1 MRAVTDLLNQIT
13 VAHDY
18 RQAKDLCGYSWHW
31 VKPPVCLMKQKGKP
45 WIPVP
50 GTCLREWDVVC
61 MVPSVGQWY
70 SISLLS
76 LECAKRQEGAYA
88 IRTALSSWASGSRT
102 SAIAKGT
109 KTLVLLLPSNLF
121 CTLTI
126 TTTGLTVLSY
136 TSPSF
141 PSGCRHTSHFSTL
154 LSPWHFHTFTNVFP
168 TSLSVPWIATPWA
181 DHRLLLGAHWHHK
194 TALWVAFPSLSMEIT
209 E

>member
-1 MRAVTDLLNQIT
+1 MQAGKGPLWLFMTLSKAPGLFDEAERQTLDSSPRDLSER
-13 VAHDY
+13 VGCGVHG
-18 RQAKDLCGYSWHW
+18 AKCRTMIQYLFAF
-31 VKPPVCLMKQKGKP
+31 
-45 WIPVP
+45 
-50 GTCLREWDVVC
+50 
-61 MVPSVGQWY
+61 
-70 SISLLS
+70 

-88 IRTALSSWASGSRT
+88 IRTALSLWASGSRT

-168 TSLSVPWIATPWA
+168 TSLSVP
-181 DHRLLLGAHWHHK
+181 
-194 TALWVAFPSLSMEIT
+194 
-209 E
+209 